1 MTIAKGIDL
10 GTLDDL
16 VEGFRDPAAA
26 RVITAEIAVLG
37 ASLEAKGIEP
47 RLMEVCGSHTV
58 AIFRSGIRDLLP
70 SNVKLISGPGCPVCV
85 TSVAEVDRAIA
96 IANTPGTILT
106 TFGDMMRV
114 PGTSTSLEKEKAE
127 GADVRVVYSPLD
139 ALNLAAEKQATGG
152 DERIVFF
159 AAGFETTAPTVA
171 AAILQAADMGL
182 SNFYIQS
189 THKTIPSAMRGLLD
203 TPELGLSGFICPGHV
218 SAIIGAR
225 AYDFI
230 ADEFKVPAVVSGFEP
245 LDILM
250 SVKMLL
256 AQIDEGRAEV
266 ETEYGRIVSD
276 EGNPRAIEVLD
287 QVFRVSDA
295 EWRGIGT
302 LPNTGL
308 VLRSEYERFDAP
320 LAFDV
325 RVEPGRDNPACEC
338 GEILRGLKAPT
349 DCKLFAG
356 VCTPENPQGA
366 CMVSTEGSCAAYYKY
381 GRDES

>member
-1 MTIAKGIDL
+1 MTIIEGIDL

-26 RVITAEIAVLG
+26 RVITAEIADLG
-37 ASLEAKGIEP
+37 ARLDAKGIEP

-114 PGTSTSLEKEKAE
+114 PGTSTSLEKEKAK

-139 ALNLAAEKQATGG
+139 ALNLATDKQASRG
-152 DERIVFF
+152 DERVVFF

-171 AAILQAADMGL
+171 AAILQAADSGL
-182 SNFYIQS
+182 NNFYIQS
-189 THKTIPSAMRGLLD
+189 THKTIPNAMRGLLD

-256 AQIDEGRAEV
+256 AQIDQGRAEV

-276 EGNPRAIEVLD
+276 QGNPRALEVLD
-287 QVFRVSDA
+287 QVFKVSDA

-302 LPNTGL
+302 LPGTGL

-325 RVEPGRDNPACEC
+325 HVEPGRDNPACEC

-356 VCTPENPQGA
+356 ACTPDDPQGA

-381 GRDES
+381 GRG